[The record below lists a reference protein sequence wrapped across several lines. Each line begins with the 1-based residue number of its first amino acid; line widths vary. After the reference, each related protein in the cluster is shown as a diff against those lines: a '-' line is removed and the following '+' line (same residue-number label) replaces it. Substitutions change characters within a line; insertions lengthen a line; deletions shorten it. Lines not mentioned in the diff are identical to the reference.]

1 MRSAMCETLVLV
13 RLALEH
19 QPLLLPLL
27 NDFQAAGENLLFQP
41 TLTQDQG
48 DFAAIVQQLREDET
62 GDNLSEDR
70 VPETTLWLMRNQAEL
85 IGYVNIRHRL
95 TAALEHHGGHIGY
108 FICPSER
115 GQGYGTK
122 MLALA
127 LNEARQLGL
136 PKVLMTCDVDNLA
149 SARGIEKNGGVLD
162 SQGIS
167 DVSGKL
173 IARYWIPLTAQLPS
187 LG

>member
-1 MRSAMCETLVLV
+1 
-13 RLALEH
+13 
-19 QPLLLPLL
+19 
-27 NDFQAAGENLLFQP
+27 
-41 TLTQDQG
+41 
-48 DFAAIVQQLREDET
+48 
-62 GDNLSEDR
+62 
-70 VPETTLWLMRNQAEL
+70 
-85 IGYVNIRHRL
+85 
-95 TAALEHHGGHIGY
+95 
-108 FICPSER
+108 
-115 GQGYGTK
+115 

-136 PKVLMTCDVDNLA
+136 PKVLMTCDVDNPA
-149 SARGIEKNGGVLD
+149 SAGGIEKNGGVLD

>member
-1 MRSAMCETLVLV
+1 ML
-13 RLALEH
+13 
-19 QPLLLPLL
+19 
-27 NDFQAAGENLLFQP
+27 DFQSAGENLLFQK
-41 TLTQDQG
+41 TLTQLQT
-48 DFAAIVQQLREDET
+48 DFASVVQQLR
-62 GDNLSEDR
+62 DNEAGYDLPEDR

-127 LNEARQLGL
+127 LNEARKLGL
-136 PKVLMTCDVDNLA
+136 SKVLMTCDVDNPA

-167 DVSGKL
+167 NVSGKL
-173 IARYWIPLTAQLPS
+173 IARYWIGLDS
-187 LG
+187 L